1 MRICFSCLIL
11 SWHQNKAYM
20 LLNNRVILNFLE
32 TQLDENLL
40 FRIVP
45 TIHQKYVAIF
55 HIYST

>member
-1 MRICFSCLIL
+1 MRICFSSLIF

-45 TIHQKYVAIF
+45 AIHQKYVAIF
-55 HIYST
+55 HLYFT

>member
-40 FRIVP
+40 FRIVT

>member
-40 FRIVP
+40 FSIVT